1 VSIQHI
7 KKRYDVSTAAEPAT
21 AAKRYGTMG
30 SAAMLLL
37 FFFGCAAP
45 GPVTIQHE
53 GTPSLSEV
61 TQPKDEASEERAAQI
76 APIFRKERSGAADA
90 ERRKEPADQKTEALL
105 ELLKSKKLIS
115 DEEAALITGQTTT
128 RTAGEQAPLVTGQT
142 MTGNAGEQGTVSGPQ
157 QSTEELKEE
166 IRRDVTN
173 ELLRQVWSIN
183 QAMKEKD
190 TRLRFG
196 GDIRLRYEKDF
207 FDKNNF
213 VGSQVSQGA
222 FTNTF
227 DNTVAD
233 QQFFKFRVRF
243 GADAQVNNQVEAV
256 LRLSTGNTTNPV
268 STNATMG
275 DYMNKD
281 NVVFDLAYL
290 KWHPGKVLALYGGR
304 MPNPFF
310 SSDLVWAKDLN
321 FEGFALNVR
330 QPASE
335 AWTPFLT
342 VGAFP
347 LQQSGPTNIDDF
359 SQHYKWLYAGQVGLE
374 RKKQQGV
381 SAKIGGAYYAFHNI
395 TGVPNNDPGHP
406 GATDWS
412 APFFTQGGNTYFQ
425 LDPANNGAK
434 IGLVSEFKELNVT
447 GTLDVGFWD
456 PVHVLFL
463 GDYVRNFGFNQDDVN
478 ALRGQT
484 TPKEVMGYQLGMAV
498 GYPTVQESGQW
509 KVYFYKKYL
518 EADAVVDAFTDPD
531 FHLGGTNAKGWILG
545 TDIGLAK
552 NYWMTIRWLAADEIS
567 GPPLAIDVLQVDIN
581 AKF

>member
-1 VSIQHI
+1 MGIQHI
-7 KKRYDVSTAAEPAT
+7 MKRYDDSTALASMT
-21 AAKRYGTMG
+21 AQSYIKTG
-30 SAAMLLL
+30 SVAMLLL
-37 FFFGCAAP
+37 LFFGCAAP
-45 GPVTIQHE
+45 GPVTIRHE

-61 TQPKDEASEERAAQI
+61 TQPKDESTEERAAQI
-76 APIFRKERSGAADA
+76 SPILRKERSGAAEA
-90 ERRKEPADQKTEALL
+90 ERRKGPADQKTEALL

-128 RTAGEQAPLVTGQT
+128 GIAGEQAPLITGQT
-142 MTGNAGEQGTVSGPQ
+142 TTGQAGEQGTASGQQ
-157 QSTEELKEE
+157 QSAEELKEE

-190 TRLRFG
+190 ARLRFG
-196 GDIRLRYEKDF
+196 GDIRLRYEEDY
-207 FDKNNF
+207 FDKNNYNQGHKF
-213 VGSQVSQGA
+213 VQGA
-222 FTNTF
+222 DTGTL
-227 DNTVAD
+227 DNTWAD
-233 QQFFKFRVRF
+233 QTRFKYRVRF
-243 GADAQVNNQVEAV
+243 GVEAQVNDRVDAV
-256 LRLSTGNTTNPV
+256 IRLSTGDTGNPV
-268 STNATMG
+268 STNSTFG
-275 DYMNKD
+275 DFMNKD
-281 NVVFDLAYL
+281 SVVFDLAYL
-290 KWHPGKVLALYGGR
+290 KWHPGKSLALYGGR
-304 MPNPFF
+304 MPNPFL
-310 SSDLVWAKDLN
+310 SSDLVWARDLN
-321 FEGFALNVR
+321 FEGFALNVK

-342 VGAFP
+342 AGAFP
-347 LQQSGPTNIDDF
+347 LQWSSPTNIADF

-381 SAKIGGAYYAFHNI
+381 SAKIGAAYYDFNNI

-434 IGLVSEFKELNVT
+434 IGLASQFKELNVT

-456 PVHVLFL
+456 PVHVVFL
-463 GDYVRNFGFNQDDVN
+463 GDYVRNLGFKQDDVN
-478 ALRGQT
+478 ALTGG
-484 TPKEVMGYQLGMAV
+484 TPAKEVVGYQLGMAV
-498 GYPTVQESGQW
+498 GYPIVQDSGQW
-509 KVYFYKKYL
+509 KVFFYKKYV

-552 NYWMTIRWLAADEIS
+552 NYWMTVRWLAADEIS
-567 GPPLAIDVLQVDIN
+567 GSPLAIDVLQVDIN